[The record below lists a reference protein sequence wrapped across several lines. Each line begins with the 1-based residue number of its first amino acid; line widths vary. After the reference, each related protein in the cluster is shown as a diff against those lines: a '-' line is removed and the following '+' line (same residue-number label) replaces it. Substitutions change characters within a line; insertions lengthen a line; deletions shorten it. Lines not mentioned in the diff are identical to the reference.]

1 MYLGNDFEEHAR
13 EMETKLWGLWVHK
26 QSDIHHSC
34 ESWLNGVTNN
44 TIKNVHS
51 AIILTGVDANF
62 SLFLADCTYKVPL
75 MHCNDLQHK
84 LTNG

>member
-34 ESWLNGVTNN
+34 ESWL
-44 TIKNVHS
+44 HQ
-51 AIILTGVDANF
+51 AY
-62 SLFLADCTYKVPL
+62 FLAIRKKTQGEK
-75 MHCNDLQHK
+75 NSK
-84 LTNG
+84 LKTKT